1 MHVYSRS
8 RLYPF
13 VLPIWLSGL
22 ILRLTGGSGETSGA
36 RRCSVSLCGLAD
48 VACLSAERDLLLR
61 PWRPLMPPLKHPCRR
76 VVPGDSSARP
86 SAALASLST
95 NTGTSA
101 LCDSDTLESLTRSP
115 TLRDPPG
122 FPKLGRHRNYY
133 SSLLLPQNSAPQVC
147 MYACMHGASSLPTR
161 QRATCRPPSA
171 VIANYVLDGQD
182 VHRGHD
188 GTLFDVWGSRWSK
201 LLRSPFWQ
209 I

>member
-1 MHVYSRS
+1 MRGRGVINVCVCVEERGKMCWVGVLNRSRS
-8 RLYPF
+8 HHR
-13 VLPIWLSGL
+13 
-22 ILRLTGGSGETSGA
+22 
-36 RRCSVSLCGLAD
+36 
-48 VACLSAERDLLLR
+48 
-61 PWRPLMPPLKHPCRR
+61 
-76 VVPGDSSARP
+76 DSSARP

-161 QRATCRPPSA
+161 QRARPPSA
-171 VIANYVLDGQD
+171 VIANIIES
-182 VHRGHD
+182 
-188 GTLFDVWGSRWSK
+188 TGSVECALTDK
-201 LLRSPFWQ
+201 FTTHTHTK
-209 I
+209 